1 MRRSVFR
8 KPSLKAS
15 FKARTTGRAKRAVKR
30 AIIPGY
36 GKKGTGFIKNPKR
49 SMYNAVYHRTSI
61 DTLKPIKNKKR
72 TTQGQGSQQSSSSCL
87 WWIFWIVILILCLA
101 NIHITLGIL
110 LVCGVVWLLVKLF
123 KKHDKITSS
132 NTVNVDQNDVPNTS
146 KLPTAKPVVHE
157 GNLVAG
163 NKSYNINPKIL
174 PLLYFTD
181 GQLKNI
187 DSEVG
192 EPSAIS
198 INFPVA
204 EGQFQKLNY
213 YPSYSE
219 LTPEQRDGF
228 LSWLSTDLSNIPDI
242 GFAFLLLYCLERHI
256 LHDEYLEESLK
267 IISKLQSQI
276 NNGSFDYYSSTSI
289 GYIFFIHKRL
299 DLLKY
304 VDLNK
309 CDIKLQILL
318 SHRLSA
324 DQLIALA
331 SKVDFRN
338 QHYIKEY
345 PELFK
350 KALVEDLKRN
360 FGSEYFEYELSNIQK
375 LKKEPYMFSN
385 YSLRKGN
392 NRPDLLM
399 PDPLSDRKLC
409 HDIYAELQKAHDQVK
424 GFLEI
429 KRAVESK
436 KDKSKKKIA
445 KPKRINSKT
454 GYPMSTDK
462 QIRNATE
469 QLKLTRKFLKN
480 NQISSYSS
488 RSSQEKMEDLV
499 WNNSAEKMD
508 SADLEY
514 KKGEWDKAEKLWLT
528 CVAINYRAANR
539 LRIMYQKEHRFNDAV
554 QIIDFAVDSPVLRKI
569 NNDSY
574 ITDFKKKLETAE
586 QKSMKHE
593 NEDQSKLSEE
603 DLKKL
608 NRDSDYWFKKIETAD
623 CKIKLNT

>member
-1 MRRSVFR
+1 MRRRSVFR

-146 KLPTAKPVVHE
+146 KLPAAKPVVHE
-157 GNLVAG
+157 ENLVAG

-181 GQLKNI
+181 GRLKNI

-228 LSWLSTDLSNIPDI
+228 LSWLSTDLSNVPDI

-318 SHRLSA
+318 SHKLSA
-324 DQLIALA
+324 DKLISLA
-331 SKVDFRN
+331 TEVDFRN
-338 QHYIKEY
+338 RYYIKEY

-350 KALVEDLKRN
+350 KALIESLKRE
-360 FGSEYFEYELSNIQK
+360 FGSEYFEYELLNIQK

-399 PDPLSDRKLC
+399 PDPLSDKKLC
-409 HDIYAELQKAHDQVK
+409 HEIYVKLQRAHDQVK

-514 KKGEWDKAEKLWLT
+514 KKGEWDKAEKLWLA

-554 QIIDFAVDSPVLRKI
+554 QIIDFAIDSPVLRKV

-574 ITDFKKKLETAE
+574 VTDFKKKLETAE

-603 DLKKL
+603 DFEKL
-608 NRDSDYWFKKIETAD
+608 NSNSDYWFKKVNNITYS
-623 CKIKLNT
+623 

>member
-1 MRRSVFR
+1 MRRRSVFR

-157 GNLVAG
+157 ENLVAG

-219 LTPEQRDGF
+219 LAPEQRDVF

-309 CDIKLQILL
+309 CDIKLKILL

-350 KALVEDLKRN
+350 KALVENLKRN

-608 NRDSDYWFKKIETAD
+608 NRDSDYWFKKIETV
-623 CKIKLNT
+623 KFYV

>member
-1 MRRSVFR
+1 MRRRSVFR

-72 TTQGQGSQQSSSSCL
+72 TIQGQGSQQSSSSCL

-132 NTVNVDQNDVPNTS
+132 NTVNVDQKDVPNTS

-350 KALVEDLKRN
+350 KALVENLKRN

-375 LKKEPYMFSN
+375 LKKEPYIFSN

-574 ITDFKKKLETAE
+574 ISDFKKKLETAE

-608 NRDSDYWFKKIETAD
+608 NRDSDYWFKKIET
-623 CKIKLNT
+623 IKFYV

>member
-1 MRRSVFR
+1 MRRRSVFR

-61 DTLKPIKNKKR
+61 DTLKSIKNKKR

-181 GQLKNI
+181 GRLKNI

-267 IISKLQSQI
+267 IISKLQNQI

-324 DQLIALA
+324 DQLISLA
-331 SKVDFRN
+331 TEVDFRN
-338 QHYIKEY
+338 RYYIKEY

-350 KALVEDLKRN
+350 KALIESLKRE

-608 NRDSDYWFKKIETAD
+608 NRDSDYWFKKIETV
-623 CKIKLNT
+623 KFYV

>member
-1 MRRSVFR
+1 MRRSAFR

-36 GKKGTGFIKNPKR
+36 GKKGIGFIKNPKR

-132 NTVNVDQNDVPNTS
+132 NTVNVDQKDVPNTS

-324 DQLIALA
+324 DQLITLA

-360 FGSEYFEYELSNIQK
+360 FGSECFEYELSNIQK

-480 NQISSYSS
+480 NHISSYSS

-574 ITDFKKKLETAE
+574 ITDFKNKLETAE

-603 DLKKL
+603 DLKKT
-608 NRDSDYWFKKIETAD
+608 K
-623 CKIKLNT
+623 

>member
-1 MRRSVFR
+1 MRRRSVFR

-132 NTVNVDQNDVPNTS
+132 NTVNVDQNNVPNTS

-228 LSWLSTDLSNIPDI
+228 LSWLSTDLSNVPDI

-267 IISKLQSQI
+267 IISKLQGQI
-276 NNGSFDYYSSTSI
+276 SNGSFDYYSSTSI
-289 GYIFFIHKRL
+289 GYILFIHKRL

-350 KALVEDLKRN
+350 KALVENLKRN

-593 NEDQSKLSEE
+593 NEDQSKLSKE

-608 NRDSDYWFKKIETAD
+608 NRDSDYWFKKIET
-623 CKIKLNT
+623 IKFYV

>member
-399 PDPLSDRKLC
+399 PDPLSDKKLC
-409 HDIYAELQKAHDQVK
+409 HEIYVKLQRAHDQVK

-462 QIRNATE
+462 QIKNATE

-488 RSSQEKMEDLV
+488 RSSREKMEDLV

-508 SADLEY
+508 NADLEY
-514 KKGEWDKAEKLWLT
+514 KKGEWDKAETLWLA

-603 DLKKL
+603 DFEKL
-608 NRDSDYWFKKIETAD
+608 NSDSDYWFKKVNNITYS
-623 CKIKLNT
+623 

>member
-36 GKKGTGFIKNPKR
+36 GKKGIGFIKNPKR

-110 LVCGVVWLLVKLF
+110 LVCGVVWLIVRLF

-181 GQLKNI
+181 SQLKNI

-204 EGQFQKLNY
+204 EGQFQKLSY
-213 YPSYSE
+213 YPSYSG
-219 LTPEQRDGF
+219 LTSEQRNGF
-228 LSWLSTDLSNIPDI
+228 LTWLTTDLSNVPDI

-267 IISKLQSQI
+267 IISKLQGQI
-276 NNGSFDYYSSTSI
+276 SNGSFDYYSSTSI
-289 GYIFFIHKRL
+289 GYILFIHKRL

-318 SHRLSA
+318 SHKLSA
-324 DQLIALA
+324 DQLISLA
-331 SKVDFRN
+331 TGVDFRN
-338 QHYIKEY
+338 RYYIKEY

-350 KALVEDLKRN
+350 KALIESLKRE

-392 NRPDLLM
+392 NQPDLLM

-574 ITDFKKKLETAE
+574 ITDFKNKLETAE

-608 NRDSDYWFKKIETAD
+608 NRDSDYWFKKIETV
-623 CKIKLNT
+623 KFYV

>member
-1 MRRSVFR
+1 MRRRSVFR

-350 KALVEDLKRN
+350 KALVENLKRN

-469 QLKLTRKFLKN
+469 QLKLTRKFLKI

-608 NRDSDYWFKKIETAD
+608 NRDSDYWFKKIETV
-623 CKIKLNT
+623 KFYV

>member
-1 MRRSVFR
+1 MRRRSVFR

-146 KLPTAKPVVHE
+146 KLPAAKPVVHE
-157 GNLVAG
+157 ENLVAG

-350 KALVEDLKRN
+350 KALVENLKRN

-593 NEDQSKLSEE
+593 NEDQSKLSKE

-608 NRDSDYWFKKIETAD
+608 NRDSDYWFKKIETV
-623 CKIKLNT
+623 KFYV